1 MGCGPKINSTQCNPS
16 QPKAGCMGSCW
27 GDPIVISAN
36 VGVIPAS
43 FRHIR
48 GSLELVWTN
57 LGVTRGTFGSIW
69 GSFEPSG
76 KSSVQARLGARWGRL
91 GAVGGSLGSC
101 LGEPSG
107 RDIWSI
113 DPTHTFG
120 LRSPGMPPLTTTSRG
135 IPCQI
140 AYFLMLS
147 ERIFA
152 IHVPFYL

>member
-1 MGCGPKINSTQCNPS
+1 MGDGCRVPVPNRLIESYSTAPRIPPGRDGIIMGCGPKINSTQCNPS

-76 KSSVQARLGARWGRL
+76 KSSVQARLGARWGKL
-91 GAVGGSLGSC
+91 GAVVGCLGSRPLHPTC
-101 LGEPSG
+101 PSAQ
-107 RDIWSI
+107 
-113 DPTHTFG
+113 TG
-120 LRSPGMPPLTTTSRG
+120 LN
-135 IPCQI
+135 
-140 AYFLMLS
+140 MLS
-147 ERIFA
+147 ISR
-152 IHVPFYL
+152 P